1 MRQDIIQAPDFWDEL
16 ERNITVKV
24 DAALGE
30 GETTRAALATYLR
43 DLEVK
48 ARCESNRRQT
58 IQIIASGRSLLGDR
72 TRIGLSDGP
81 FSRTS

>member
-1 MRQDIIQAPDFWDEL
+1 MRQDVIQAPDFWDEL

-24 DAALGE
+24 DAAPGK
-30 GETTRAALATYLR
+30 GKTTRLALAAYLR
-43 DLEVK
+43 DLETK
-48 ARCESNRRQT
+48 ARGESNRRQT

-72 TRIGLSDGP
+72 TQVGPSYGP

>member
-1 MRQDIIQAPDFWDEL
+1 MQQDIIQAPEFWEEL

-24 DAALGE
+24 DAALGK
-30 GETTRAALATYLR
+30 GETTRSALATYLR
-43 DLEVK
+43 DLEIK
-48 ARCESNRRQT
+48 ARGESNRRQT

-72 TRIGLSDGP
+72 TRVGPSDGP